1 MTETFPI
8 SYELPE
14 VQVRLAEGKI
24 LYSDQPMNSPKRACE
39 VMTKVLSEMD
49 REYLCVVNLDSQL
62 RPINYN
68 VVSIGGLDSALAPMS
83 NVYKTAILSNASAII
98 LLHNHPSGSLQ
109 PSAED
114 IRLTQKVEM
123 ASKIMDIRLLDHI
136 IVAGGTGKQ
145 FSFQENGLLG
155 SMHDLEHLREKSE
168 KYHADYKSRMQDI
181 TEQLK
186 SGIEELQ
193 SSEKY
198 KHYLTVM
205 GRFHRYSANNCLLI
219 AMQNPE
225 ATRVA
230 GYSAWKKEF
239 QRHVKRGEKGIKI
252 IAPAS
257 YSVPKKRVKCDP
269 ETGKPVLDRNGNA
282 ETEVVNVMVE
292 NYKVT
297 TVFDV
302 TQTEG
307 KELPEL
313 VHELQRNVSGYK
325 KFLDAIQAISP
336 VPVEFSNMPGSKA
349 NGYYDQWEKKIVIRF
364 GMSEAQTVKTA
375 VHELG
380 HAILHDKDSGS
391 QKECQL
397 DRMTKEVQAESVAY
411 TVCQHYGIDT
421 SEYSFGYVSGWCKDH
436 NLSDLKT
443 SLSVIQKTA
452 AEIIDRIDGKIK
464 ENQKVEDLVQETA
477 EKLSLE
483 NCFKPER
490 NVERKRCR

>member
-14 VQVRLAEGKI
+14 VQVRLAEGKS
-24 LYSDQPMNSPKRACE
+24 LYSDQPMSSPKRATE
-39 VMTKVLSEMD
+39 IMAKMLSEMD

-114 IRLTQKVEM
+114 IRMTQKVEM
-123 ASKIMDIRLLDHI
+123 ASKTMDIRLLDHI
-136 IVAGGTGKQ
+136 IVAGGTGAQ
-145 FSFQENGLLG
+145 FSFQENRLLE
-155 SMHDLEHLREKSE
+155 SRHDRDRLQENAV
-168 KYHADYKSRMQDI
+168 KYNANYKNRMQEI

-198 KHYLTVM
+198 KHYLAVM

-230 GYSAWKKEF
+230 GYSVWEKEF

-252 IAPAS
+252 IAQVP

-269 ETGKPVLDRNGNA
+269 ETGKPILDRNGNA
-282 ETEVVNVMVE
+282 ETEIVNVMVE

-307 KELPEL
+307 KELPEI
-313 VHELQRNVSGYK
+313 VHELQTDVSGYK

-336 VPVEFSNMPGSKA
+336 VPVEFSNMPESKA
-349 NGYYDQWEKKIVIRF
+349 KGYYNQLEKKIVIRS

-380 HAILHDKDSGS
+380 HALLHDKDNGS
-391 QKECQL
+391 QKERQL

-421 SEYSFGYVSGWCKDH
+421 SEYSFGYVAGWCKDQ
-436 NLSDLKT
+436 NLSDLKI

-464 ENQKVEDLVQETA
+464 EYQNVEDLVHETA
-477 EKLSLE
+477 EKLSME
-483 NCFKPER
+483 NCLKPEK

>member
-155 SMHDLEHLREKSE
+155 STHDLEHLREKSE

-252 IAPAS
+252 IAPAP

-282 ETEVVNVMVE
+282 GTEVVNVMVE

-349 NGYYDQWEKKIVIRF
+349 NCYPFWNE
-364 GMSEAQTVKTA
+364 
-375 VHELG
+375 
-380 HAILHDKDSGS
+380 
-391 QKECQL
+391 
-397 DRMTKEVQAESVAY
+397 
-411 TVCQHYGIDT
+411 
-421 SEYSFGYVSGWCKDH
+421 
-436 NLSDLKT
+436 
-443 SLSVIQKTA
+443 
-452 AEIIDRIDGKIK
+452 
-464 ENQKVEDLVQETA
+464 
-477 EKLSLE
+477 
-483 NCFKPER
+483 
-490 NVERKRCR
+490 